1 MNSKKEKT
9 EVEILLI
16 LFSIVM
22 FVGTFLYF
30 VSDPNLL
37 NTHLVSDTVDVKI
50 RMGLLVIK
58 FLLAIV
64 ILYKKTF
71 AYDVLS
77 IILIYV
83 ILSAIKSFYH
93 RYLIYTNSNSKL
105 IYYID
110 KYQDVND
117 VILLTMSLYILKL
130 IFF

>member
-9 EVEILLI
+9 EFEILLV
-16 LFSIVM
+16 LFSIII

-30 VSDPNLL
+30 VSAPNLL
-37 NTHLVSDTVDVKI
+37 NTHLVSDSVDVKI
-50 RMGLLVIK
+50 RMGLLVIE

-77 IILIYV
+77 IILVYIV
-83 ILSAIKSFYH
+83 LSAIKSFYH

-117 VILLTMSLYILKL
+117 VILLTMSLYILKR

>member
-1 MNSKKEKT
+1 MNSRNEKT
-9 EVEILLI
+9 DVEILLV
-16 LFSIVM
+16 LFSIII

-37 NTHLVSDTVDVKI
+37 NTHLVSDSVDVKI
-50 RMGLLVIK
+50 RMGLLVIE

-77 IILIYV
+77 IILVYV
-83 ILSAIKSFYH
+83 VLSAIKSFYH

-105 IYYID
+105 RYYID

-117 VILLTMSLYILKL
+117 VILLTMSLYILKR

>member
-1 MNSKKEKT
+1 MNSRNEKT
-9 EVEILLI
+9 DVEILLV
-16 LFSIVM
+16 LFSIII

-37 NTHLVSDTVDVKI
+37 NTHLVSDSVDVKI
-50 RMGLLVIK
+50 RMGLLFIE

-77 IILIYV
+77 IILVYV
-83 ILSAIKSFYH
+83 VLSAIKSFYH

-105 IYYID
+105 RYYID

-117 VILLTMSLYILKL
+117 VILLTMSLYILKW

>member
-1 MNSKKEKT
+1 MNSKNEKT
-9 EVEILLI
+9 EVEILLV
-16 LFSIVM
+16 LFSIVI

-37 NTHLVSDTVDVKI
+37 NTHLVSDSVDVKI
-50 RMGLLVIK
+50 RMGLLVIE

-77 IILIYV
+77 IILVYV
-83 ILSAIKSFYH
+83 VLSAIKSFYH

-105 IYYID
+105 RYYID

-117 VILLTMSLYILKL
+117 VILLTMSLYILKR